1 MCLLSEIQKESRRI
15 SNEIDREIR
24 INRKNKRDQKLLI
37 LGTGE
42 SGKSTFIKQMRII
55 HGSGYT
61 NDEKKAFIK
70 FVINDIYLAITT
82 IIDAMFVLEIEF
94 SSKKALAYAKK
105 ILQVDYRNFNYLEV
119 IYEKMIDFFQPMIII
134 FCIYRVQRSLL

>member
-94 SSKKALAYAKK
+94 SSKKALGYAKK

>member
-94 SSKKALAYAKK
+94 SSKKALGYAKK

-119 IYEKMIDFFQPMIII
+119 TNAK
-134 FCIYRVQRSLL
+134 VSL

>member
-119 IYEKMIDFFQPMIII
+119 IQKCLLFFN
-134 FCIYRVQRSLL
+134 S

>member
-15 SNEIDREIR
+15 SDEIDREIR
-24 INRKNKRDQKLLI
+24 KIRRENKKDQKLLI

-61 NDEKKAFIK
+61 NDEKKVFIK
-70 FVINDIYLAITT
+70 YVINDIYLAITT

-94 SSKKALAYAKK
+94 SSKKSTG
-105 ILQVDYRNFNYLEV
+105 IC
-119 IYEKMIDFFQPMIII
+119 EKNIT
-134 FCIYRVQRSLL
+134 S

>member
-15 SNEIDREIR
+15 SDEIDREIR
-24 INRKNKRDQKLLI
+24 RIRRENKKDQKLLI

-61 NDEKKAFIK
+61 NDEKKVFIK
-70 FVINDIYLAITT
+70 YVINDIYLAITT

-119 IYEKMIDFFQPMIII
+119 MQKCFLFFN
-134 FCIYRVQRSLL
+134 S